1 MKTEM
6 KSSLKLFMRPFLV
19 VLGFMLLYA
28 LVHAVLGF
36 YGEKDSASISQNLEK
51 TEIERQNSAL
61 SPKQEEANTTTTATE
76 ENPTK
81 DSPLP
86 LETATQKQEN
96 KQEIKQE
103 TKQENKQETKQENKQ
118 ETKQENKQET
128 KQENKQET
136 KQENKQETKQEQEK
150 ENEPKQNSASS
161 VQNNQKTPTTPT
173 IGKKPLEY
181 KVAVSGVNVRAF
193 PSTKGKILGSLA
205 KDKSVK
211 VLEIQ
216 NDWAKIEFSNETKGY
231 VFLKLLKKAE

>member
-6 KSSLKLFMRPFLV
+6 KSSLKLFVRPFLV

-28 LVHAVLGF
+28 LAHAALGF

-51 TEIERQNSAL
+51 TKIERQNSTL
-61 SPKQEEANTTTTATE
+61 SPKQEETNTTTTATE

-81 DSPLP
+81 DPPLP
-86 LETATQKQEN
+86 LETPTQEKEN
-96 KQEIKQE
+96 
-103 TKQENKQETKQENKQ
+103 
-118 ETKQENKQET
+118 
-128 KQENKQET
+128 
-136 KQENKQETKQEQEK
+136 KQEQEK
-150 ENEPKQNSASS
+150 ENEPKQNSASPT
-161 VQNNQKTPTTPT
+161 QNNQKTLSTPT

-181 KVAVSGVNVRAF
+181 KAAVNSVNVRAF

-205 KDKSVK
+205 KNKSVK

>member
-6 KSSLKLFMRPFLV
+6 KSSLKLFMRPLLV
-19 VLGFMLLYA
+19 VLAFMLLYA
-28 LVHAVLGF
+28 LAHAALGF
-36 YGEKDSASISQNLEK
+36 YVKKDSAPISPNVEK
-51 TEIERQNSAL
+51 TEMERQNSAL

-81 DSPLP
+81 DTAPP
-86 LETATQKQEN
+86 LETTAQE
-96 KQEIKQE
+96 KE
-103 TKQENKQETKQENKQ
+103 TKQEN
-118 ETKQENKQET
+118 
-128 KQENKQET
+128 
-136 KQENKQETKQEQEK
+136 KQEQEK
-150 ENEPKQNSASS
+150 ENEPKQNSVPP
-161 VQNNQKTPTTPT
+161 VQNNQKTPTTPL

-193 PSTKGKILGSLA
+193 PSTKGKILGLLL

-216 NDWAKIEFSNETKGY
+216 NDWAEIEFSNKTKGY

>member
-6 KSSLKLFMRPFLV
+6 KSSLKLFVRPFLV

-28 LVHAVLGF
+28 LVHAALGF
-36 YGEKDSASISQNLEK
+36 YGEKDSALISQNLEK
-51 TEIERQNSAL
+51 TKIERQNSVL
-61 SPKQEEANTTTTATE
+61 SPKQEETNTATTATE

-86 LETATQKQEN
+86 LETPTQKQE
-96 KQEIKQE
+96 
-103 TKQENKQETKQENKQ
+103 T
-118 ETKQENKQET
+118 
-128 KQENKQET
+128 
-136 KQENKQETKQEQEK
+136 KQETKQEQEK
-150 ENEPKQNSASS
+150 ENESKQNSASPI
-161 VQNNQKTPTTPT
+161 QNHQKTLSTPT

-181 KVAVSGVNVRAF
+181 KAAVNSVNVRAF

-205 KDKSVK
+205 KNKSVK

>member
-6 KSSLKLFMRPFLV
+6 KSSLKLFMRPFFV

-28 LVHAVLGF
+28 LVHVALGF
-36 YGEKDSASISQNLEK
+36 YAKKDSASISQNLEK
-51 TEIERQNSAL
+51 TEMERQNSAL

-81 DSPLP
+81 DPPLP
-86 LETATQKQEN
+86 LETATQ
-96 KQEIKQE
+96 
-103 TKQENKQETKQENKQ
+103 
-118 ETKQENKQET
+118 
-128 KQENKQET
+128 KQET

-150 ENEPKQNSASS
+150 ENEPKQNSAPPI
-161 VQNNQKTPTTPT
+161 QNHQKTLSTPT

>member
-1 MKTEM
+1 MLRVGMKTEM

-19 VLGFMLLYA
+19 VLGFMVLYA
-28 LVHAVLGF
+28 LAHAVLGF
-36 YGEKDSASISQNLEK
+36 YVKKDSASISQNLEK

-81 DSPLP
+81 DPPLP
-86 LETATQKQEN
+86 LETATQKQE
-96 KQEIKQE
+96 
-103 TKQENKQETKQENKQ
+103 T
-118 ETKQENKQET
+118 
-128 KQENKQET
+128 
-136 KQENKQETKQEQEK
+136 KQETKQEQEK
-150 ENEPKQNSASS
+150 ENDPKQNSALPA
-161 VQNNQKTPTTPT
+161 QNNQKTLSTPT

-181 KVAVSGVNVRAF
+181 KAAVSGVNVRAF

>member
-28 LVHAVLGF
+28 LVHAALGF
-36 YGEKDSASISQNLEK
+36 YAKKDSAKISQNLEK
-51 TEIERQNSAL
+51 SETERQNSAL

-86 LETATQKQEN
+86 LETTTQ

-103 TKQENKQETKQENKQ
+103 TKQD
-118 ETKQENKQET
+118 
-128 KQENKQET
+128 
-136 KQENKQETKQEQEK
+136 QEK
-150 ENEPKQNSASS
+150 ENEPKQNSASP
-161 VQNNQKTPTTPT
+161 VQNNQKTPTTPLM
-173 IGKKPLEY
+173 GKKPLEY

-193 PSTKGKILGSLA
+193 PSTKGKILGLLL
-205 KDKSVK
+205 KNKSVK

-216 NDWAKIEFSNETKGY
+216 NDWAEIEFSNKTKGY

>member
-1 MKTEM
+1 M

-28 LVHAVLGF
+28 LAHAALGF
-36 YGEKDSASISQNLEK
+36 YAKKDSASISQNLEK
-51 TEIERQNSAL
+51 TKIERQNSAL

-81 DSPLP
+81 DPPLP
-86 LETATQKQEN
+86 LETPTQEKEN
-96 KQEIKQE
+96 
-103 TKQENKQETKQENKQ
+103 
-118 ETKQENKQET
+118 
-128 KQENKQET
+128 

-150 ENEPKQNSASS
+150 ENEPKQNSASPI
-161 VQNNQKTPTTPT
+161 QNNQKTPTTPT

-216 NDWAKIEFSNETKGY
+216 NDWAEIEFSNKTKGY

>member
-1 MKTEM
+1 M
-6 KSSLKLFMRPFLV
+6 KSSLKLFVRPFLV

-28 LVHAVLGF
+28 LVHAALGF
-36 YGEKDSASISQNLEK
+36 YGEKDSASINQNLEK
-51 TEIERQNSAL
+51 TEIERQNSTL

-81 DSPLP
+81 DPPLP
-86 LETATQKQEN
+86 LETATQ
-96 KQEIKQE
+96 
-103 TKQENKQETKQENKQ
+103 
-118 ETKQENKQET
+118 
-128 KQENKQET
+128 

-150 ENEPKQNSASS
+150 ENEPKQNSVSPI
-161 VQNNQKTPTTPT
+161 QNNQKTLSTPT

-181 KVAVSGVNVRAF
+181 KAAVSGVNVRAF

>member
-1 MKTEM
+1 M
-6 KSSLKLFMRPFLV
+6 
-19 VLGFMLLYA
+19 LYA
-28 LVHAVLGF
+28 LVHVALGF

-51 TEIERQNSAL
+51 TEIERQNSTL

-81 DSPLP
+81 DPPLP
-86 LETATQKQEN
+86 LETATQKQET
-96 KQEIKQE
+96 KQEI
-103 TKQENKQETKQENKQ
+103 
-118 ETKQENKQET
+118 
-128 KQENKQET
+128 
-136 KQENKQETKQEQEK
+136 KQEQEK
-150 ENEPKQNSASS
+150 ENEPKQNSTSPI
-161 VQNNQKTPTTPT
+161 QNNQKTPTTPA

-216 NDWAKIEFSNETKGY
+216 NDWAKIEFSNEIKGY

>member
-51 TEIERQNSAL
+51 TEMERQNSTL
-61 SPKQEEANTTTTATE
+61 SPKQEETNTTTTATE

-86 LETATQKQEN
+86 LETPTQKQE
-96 KQEIKQE
+96 
-103 TKQENKQETKQENKQ
+103 T
-118 ETKQENKQET
+118 
-128 KQENKQET
+128 
-136 KQENKQETKQEQEK
+136 KQETKQEQEK
-150 ENEPKQNSASS
+150 ENESKQNSASPI
-161 VQNNQKTPTTPT
+161 QNHQKTPTTPT

-181 KVAVSGVNVRAF
+181 KAAVSGVNVRAF

-205 KDKSVK
+205 KNKSVK

-216 NDWAKIEFSNETKGY
+216 NDWAKIEFSNKTKGY

>member
-6 KSSLKLFMRPFLV
+6 KSSLKFFMRPFLV

-28 LVHAVLGF
+28 LAHAALGF

-61 SPKQEEANTTTTATE
+61 SPKQEETNTTTTATE

-81 DSPLP
+81 DPPLP
-86 LETATQKQEN
+86 LETATQKQE
-96 KQEIKQE
+96 
-103 TKQENKQETKQENKQ
+103 T
-118 ETKQENKQET
+118 
-128 KQENKQET
+128 
-136 KQENKQETKQEQEK
+136 KQETKQEQEK
-150 ENEPKQNSASS
+150 ENEPKQNSASPI
-161 VQNNQKTPTTPT
+161 QNNQKTLSTPT

-231 VFLKLLKKAE
+231 VFVKLLKKAE

>member
-1 MKTEM
+1 M

-28 LVHAVLGF
+28 LAHAALGF

-51 TEIERQNSAL
+51 SEMERQNSAL
-61 SPKQEEANTTTTATE
+61 SPKQEETNTATTATE

-86 LETATQKQEN
+86 LETATQKQEA
-96 KQEIKQE
+96 
-103 TKQENKQETKQENKQ
+103 KQENKQEN
-118 ETKQENKQET
+118 
-128 KQENKQET
+128 
-136 KQENKQETKQEQEK
+136 KQEQEK
-150 ENEPKQNSASS
+150 ENEPKQNSTSPI
-161 VQNNQKTPTTPT
+161 QNHQKTLSTPT

-181 KVAVSGVNVRAF
+181 KAAVNSVNVRAF

>member
-28 LVHAVLGF
+28 LVHAALGF

-51 TEIERQNSAL
+51 TEIERQNSTL

-86 LETATQKQEN
+86 LETAAQEKENQQEN
-96 KQEIKQE
+96 KQDKQE
-103 TKQENKQETKQENKQ
+103 I
-118 ETKQENKQET
+118 
-128 KQENKQET
+128 
-136 KQENKQETKQEQEK
+136 KQEQEK
-150 ENEPKQNSASS
+150 ENESKQNSASPT
-161 VQNNQKTPTTPT
+161 QNNQKTLSTPT

-181 KVAVSGVNVRAF
+181 KAAVNSVNVRAF

-216 NDWAKIEFSNETKGY
+216 NDWAKIEFSNKTKGY

>member
-1 MKTEM
+1 M
-6 KSSLKLFMRPFLV
+6 KSSLKLFVRPFLV

-28 LVHAVLGF
+28 LVHAALGF
-36 YGEKDSASISQNLEK
+36 YGEKDSALISQNLEK
-51 TEIERQNSAL
+51 TKIERQNSVL
-61 SPKQEEANTTTTATE
+61 SPKQEETNTTTTATE

-86 LETATQKQEN
+86 LETPTQKQE
-96 KQEIKQE
+96 
-103 TKQENKQETKQENKQ
+103 T
-118 ETKQENKQET
+118 
-128 KQENKQET
+128 
-136 KQENKQETKQEQEK
+136 KQETKQEQEK
-150 ENEPKQNSASS
+150 ENESKQNSASPI
-161 VQNNQKTPTTPT
+161 QNHQKTLSTPT

-181 KVAVSGVNVRAF
+181 KAAVNSVNVRTF

-205 KDKSVK
+205 KNKSVK

>member
-1 MKTEM
+1 M
-6 KSSLKLFMRPFLV
+6 
-19 VLGFMLLYA
+19 LYA
-28 LVHAVLGF
+28 LAHAALGF
-36 YGEKDSASISQNLEK
+36 YVKKDSASISQNLEK
-51 TEIERQNSAL
+51 TEIERQSSAL
-61 SPKQEEANTTTTATE
+61 SPKQEETNTTTTATE

-86 LETATQKQEN
+86 LETPTQEKEN
-96 KQEIKQE
+96 
-103 TKQENKQETKQENKQ
+103 
-118 ETKQENKQET
+118 
-128 KQENKQET
+128 

-150 ENEPKQNSASS
+150 ENEPKQNSTSPI
-161 VQNNQKTPTTPT
+161 QNHQKTLSTPT

-181 KVAVSGVNVRAF
+181 KAAVNSVNVRAF

-205 KDKSVK
+205 KNKSVK

>member
-6 KSSLKLFMRPFLV
+6 KSSLRLFMRPFLV

-28 LVHAVLGF
+28 LAHAALGF
-36 YGEKDSASISQNLEK
+36 YAKKDSASTSQNLEK
-51 TEIERQNSAL
+51 TEIERQNSVL

-86 LETATQKQEN
+86 LETPTQEKEN
-96 KQEIKQE
+96 KQE
-103 TKQENKQETKQENKQ
+103 N
-118 ETKQENKQET
+118 
-128 KQENKQET
+128 
-136 KQENKQETKQEQEK
+136 KQEQEK
-150 ENEPKQNSASS
+150 ENEPKQNSTSPI
-161 VQNNQKTPTTPT
+161 QNHQKTLSTPT

-181 KVAVSGVNVRAF
+181 KVAVNSVNVRAF

-205 KDKSVK
+205 KNKSVK

>member
-1 MKTEM
+1 M

-19 VLGFMLLYA
+19 VLAFMLLYA
-28 LVHAVLGF
+28 LAHAALGF
-36 YGEKDSASISQNLEK
+36 YVKKDSASISQNLEK
-51 TEIERQNSAL
+51 TEMERQNSAL
-61 SPKQEEANTTTTATE
+61 PAKQEEANTTTTATE

-86 LETATQKQEN
+86 LETATQKQE
-96 KQEIKQE
+96 I
-103 TKQENKQETKQENKQ
+103 
-118 ETKQENKQET
+118 
-128 KQENKQET
+128 
-136 KQENKQETKQEQEK
+136 KQETKQEQEK
-150 ENEPKQNSASS
+150 ENEPKQNSASPI
-161 VQNNQKTPTTPT
+161 QNNQKTLSTPI

-181 KVAVSGVNVRAF
+181 KAAVSGVNVRAF

-205 KDKSVK
+205 KNKSVK

>member
-81 DSPLP
+81 DPPLP
-86 LETATQKQEN
+86 LETAAQE
-96 KQEIKQE
+96 K
-103 TKQENKQETKQENKQ
+103 EN
-118 ETKQENKQET
+118 
-128 KQENKQET
+128 
-136 KQENKQETKQEQEK
+136 KQEQEK
-150 ENEPKQNSASS
+150 ENEPKQNSTLPA
-161 VQNNQKTPTTPT
+161 QNNQKTLSTPT

-181 KVAVSGVNVRAF
+181 KAAVNSVNVRAF

-205 KDKSVK
+205 KNKSVK

>member
-1 MKTEM
+1 M

-28 LVHAVLGF
+28 LAHAALGF
-36 YGEKDSASISQNLEK
+36 YGEKDSVSISQNLEK

-61 SPKQEEANTTTTATE
+61 SPKQEETNTTTTATE

-86 LETATQKQEN
+86 LETPTQ
-96 KQEIKQE
+96 
-103 TKQENKQETKQENKQ
+103 
-118 ETKQENKQET
+118 
-128 KQENKQET
+128 

-150 ENEPKQNSASS
+150 ENESKQNSASPI
-161 VQNNQKTPTTPT
+161 QNNQKTLSTPT

-181 KVAVSGVNVRAF
+181 KAAVNSVNVRAF

-205 KDKSVK
+205 KNKSVK